1 MMHSPKSRS
10 TGVPQSAA
18 LQRLDRPLS
27 RRSALTLGASALAAS
42 VGLTACSSALP
53 QADVGAAS
61 FGKNPAGRIRF
72 WCRSV
77 AFTPAQLIVD
87 KYHESQSAV
96 RVELTVLPEGQMT
109 TKLATA
115 IRSGSVPDIV
125 APDSVTTPVF
135 SSREA
140 LTDLTDLID
149 ELPYAGYLNKP
160 LLDVASYQGRK
171 YGFPA
176 MSNVSQ
182 LFWNKDLY
190 EKAGLDPERGPTN
203 FDEYLT
209 HADALTSVNGV
220 SGVTFTGNS
229 AGILGYVVQP
239 HFWADQSPFYTG
251 PVGAQQANIL
261 GNEPLRRTLELYGRF
276 YREGLAQPGVAADS
290 GTAWGQDF
298 VSGTVGLFPGSYD
311 LVVANAAPDVLERL
325 GVSAFPGP
333 DGNFSQF
340 SGGAVLSIPRGAE
353 NPGAAWDFIKF
364 VGEIQQ
370 QQELAALGW
379 YPVRSDILETGF
391 GETYPL
397 MLPGMQRMNDGFAAP
412 TSAYQQLTNAVQSPW
427 LAMFRAAVFGDD
439 PLESV
444 LERAQTETQRV
455 LEVNQA

>member
-1 MMHSPKSRS
+1 MMHSP
-10 TGVPQSAA
+10 
-18 LQRLDRPLS
+18 LQRTSQRILPRAHGTPPS
-27 RRSALTLGASALAAS
+27 RRSVLTFGAAALAAA
-42 VGLTACSSALP
+42 VGLTGCSSALP
-53 QADVGAAS
+53 QADVGAES
-61 FGKNPAGRIRF
+61 FGRNPSGRIRF
-72 WCRSV
+72 WCRGV

-87 KYHESQSAV
+87 KYHEAQSAV
-96 RVELTVLPEGQMT
+96 RVDLTVLPEGQMT

-115 IRSGSVPDIV
+115 IRSGSVPDLV

-140 LTDLTDLID
+140 LTDLTDLIED
-149 ELPYAGYLNKP
+149 LPYSASLNQP
-160 LLDVASYQGRK
+160 LLDVASYQGRR

-182 LFWNKDLY
+182 LFWNKELY
-190 EKAGLDPERGPTN
+190 DQAGLDPDAGPTN

-209 HADALTSVNGV
+209 HADALRSLNGI

-239 HFWADQSPFYTG
+239 HFWADRSPFYDG
-251 PVGAQQANIL
+251 PVGEQYATIL

-276 YREGLAQPGVAADS
+276 HREGLAQPGAAADA

-298 VSGTVGLFPGSYD
+298 VNETVGLFPGSYD
-311 LVVANAAPDVLERL
+311 LVVANAAPDVLDRL

-333 DGNFSQF
+333 DGNVSQF
-340 SGGAVLSIPRGAE
+340 SGGAVLSIPRGAA

-364 VGEIQQ
+364 VGELEQ

-391 GETYPL
+391 GENFPL
-397 MLPGMQRMNDGFAAP
+397 MVPGMERMNEGFASP

-427 LAMFRAAVFGDD
+427 LAMFRAAVFTDE